1 MYVAF
6 GLYIFTEPVKK
17 IQLHCLNGL
26 NFALIFCLNFA
37 LKTISLEHF
46 DQFFVLISTLQEK
59 MLRPVE
65 SLYDP
70 PSKIRKFVM
79 Q

>member
-1 MYVAF
+1 MYKALILNLSSL
-6 GLYIFTEPVKK
+6 GLS
-17 IQLHCLNGL
+17 LNGL

-59 MLRPVE
+59 MLRPVGG
-65 SLYDP
+65 LYDP
-70 PSKIRKFVM
+70 PFKIRKFVM